1 MRHRF
6 VIVTLVLVLAGGLA
20 LAQDPEAE
28 KTRPEGDKASA
39 MERLK
44 ERMREAIGLPRSAEE
59 AREAGVEEEKVREI
73 LRTGRDNGVSA
84 EEMKDIIDTENAEL
98 RQGGNPENFGAAV
111 QAMKASGL
119 RGRELAD
126 AIHAEQAARGMK
138 KQHRHRERV
147 KTEGAGKGQSGKGQ
161 GGQGQSGKGQGAGQG
176 QGGQGQSDKGQ
187 GQGGKGQGGSQG
199 EAQEQGSGSQGGK
212 GKGKGGG
219 RS

>member
-6 VIVTLVLVLAGGLA
+6 IIAALALLFAGGLV

-28 KTRPEGDKASA
+28 KTRPEGEKQSA
-39 MERLK
+39 IERLK
-44 ERMREAIGLPRSAEE
+44 ERMRDAIQLPRSAEE
-59 AREAGVEEEKVREI
+59 AREAGVDEEKVREV

-84 EEMKDIIDTENAEL
+84 EEMKEIIDTENAEL

-138 KQHRHRERV
+138 KQNRHRERV
-147 KTEGAGKGQSGKGQ
+147 HTEGYGKGQ
-161 GGQGQSGKGQGAGQG
+161 GPGAGA
-176 QGGQGQSDKGQ
+176 
-187 GQGGKGQGGSQG
+187 GKQAGGSQG
-199 EAQEQGSGSQGGK
+199 QMKEKEKPRGGEGQSGEKKQESGSQGGK